1 MAMTLRILF
10 LTHKFYPDV
19 GGIEVNSEILANAF
33 HRAGHTLRLLT
44 WSRGDDKKKFPFEV
58 TRDPS
63 VLEMLQAHRWAD
75 VVFENNPCM
84 RLAWPSVFFLKPSIV
99 ALRTWVSRSDGRI
112 QWQDKIKLAR
122 LKHARSV
129 IAVSD
134 SVRRKCW
141 PKAVVIANPY
151 RADTFVSLEN
161 SKRDYDFVFLGRLVS
176 DKGADLAIKALQK
189 VMYAKDAGQK
199 NEGAG
204 YSLTII
210 GDGPDRKKLEDLA
223 NALGPRVRIRF
234 TGILRG
240 KVLVSWLN
248 RHKYLL
254 VPSVWEEPFGNV
266 VLEGMACGCIPIVS
280 DGGGLPDAV
289 GDAGLIFKRGDVDS
303 LTGCIRKVI
312 DDADLRA
319 RLRKAAK
326 SHLAAHHPDIIAEKY
341 LDVIRSVKSTS

>member
-1 MAMTLRILF
+1 MAMTLKILF

-33 HRAGHTLRLLT
+33 HSAGHTLRLLT
-44 WSRGDDKKKFPFEV
+44 WSRGDGKKKFPFEV

-63 VLEMLQAHRWAD
+63 VLEMLQAHLWAD
-75 VVFENNPCM
+75 VIFENNPCM
-84 RLAWPSVFFLKPSIV
+84 RLTWPSVFFLKPSVV
-99 ALRTWVSRSDGRI
+99 ALRTWVSRSDGSI
-112 QWQDKIKLAR
+112 AWQDKIKLAR

-129 IAVSD
+129 IAVSE
-134 SVRRKCW
+134 SVRRKCC

-151 RADTFVSLEN
+151 RADTFVSFDN
-161 SKRDYDFVFLGRLVS
+161 SKRDHDFVFLGRLVS

-189 VMYAKDAGQK
+189 VTYTKDAGQK

-223 NALGPRVRIRF
+223 SAVSPRVRIRF
-234 TGILRG
+234 TGMLRG

-254 VPSVWEEPFGNV
+254 VPSMWEEPFGNV
-266 VLEGMACGCIPIVS
+266 ALEGMACGCIPIVS

-289 GDAGLIFKRGDVDS
+289 GDAGLTFKRGDVDS
-303 LTGCIRKVI
+303 LANCIHKVI
-312 DDADLRA
+312 DDADLRE

-326 SHLAAHHPDIIAEKY
+326 PHLAAHHPNIIAEKY
-341 LDVIRSVKSTS
+341 LDVIKSVQSTR